1 MNFQS
6 MDYFTMVAQ
15 KRSFTKAAEA
25 LHITQQ
31 TLSVHIAT
39 IEQEIGCQLFIRH
52 IPLKLTYAGE
62 IFLQYAL
69 DFQKKYRVMLHEFG
83 DISHNQKGKLRIGV
97 AHTRGRAI
105 LPALIENFQKSS
117 PRIEIH
123 AIEKTNENLQ
133 KSLLDGDIDLAIAN
147 FDKKIP
153 GIALRDFYEE
163 EVVLLISKKLLEK
176 LFDDV
181 DNICNLIVSNEDIST
196 LAQCPFV
203 LNSQQNIGGRIG
215 RDIIAKANFKPF
227 IKAQSENI
235 ETLLDLCARGVG
247 ACFCPENLIRTT
259 LSEEQIS
266 TLQVFR
272 FKNSGTRYM
281 IRFGWSEE
289 AYQWTI
295 IESFMH
301 KALENMNQPEN

>member
-6 MDYFTMVAQ
+6 MDYFTMVAH

-52 IPLKLTYAGE
+52 VPLELTYAGE

-69 DFQKKYRVMLHEFG
+69 DFQKKYSAMWHEFG
-83 DISHNQKGKLRIGV
+83 DISQNQKGKLRIGV

-105 LPALIENFQKSS
+105 LPALIENFQRSS
-117 PRIEIH
+117 PQIEIH
-123 AIEKTNENLQ
+123 AVEKTNDNLQ
-133 KSLLDGDIDLAIAN
+133 KSLLDGDIDLAIGN

-153 GIALRDFYEE
+153 GIALRNFYEE
-163 EVVLLISKKLLEK
+163 EVVLLVSRKLLAE
-176 LFDDV
+176 LFDDE
-181 DNICNLIVSNEDIST
+181 NKICNLIASNEDILA

-215 RDIIAKANFKPF
+215 REIISKSSFKPV

-247 ACFCPENLIRTT
+247 ACFCPENLICTT
-259 LSEEQIS
+259 LSEKQIS
-266 TLQVFR
+266 SLHVLR

-281 IRFGWSEE
+281 IRFGWAEQ

-295 IESFMH
+295 IDDFMQ
-301 KALENMNQPEN
+301 KALENLNNSK